1 MDRDRQIASQLGKL
15 ARWALMEELVTTPK
29 PGLVDSYSNGAHRD
43 MNFQTFE
50 KSAEVLEPY
59 YCRMA
64 EAAQQGEEPEQVFR
78 EIRNIGIKA
87 EKAMFTATQ
96 GANTHKGLIF
106 SLGILCSGAAILFKD
121 QSVPLT
127 EEGLFAMEQ
136 RMVSTPLRQELE
148 RLCRNEAQQAGE
160 RTHGEQVLARYGAK
174 GVRGEALSGYPS
186 VRALALP
193 VMAAGIKEGRDWNT
207 VKLQTLCTLMSQVED
222 SNILSRRDEP
232 TLSRVQDTF
241 RKFLGEGG
249 AYQKDGEQKLKELDA
264 RFIRENI
271 SPGGSADLLAVTIFV
286 TRLLS
291 EYTVFPLAAAQ
302 GEGKLN

>member
-1 MDRDRQIASQLGKL
+1 MDKDRQIALQLGKL
-15 ARWALMEELVTTPK
+15 AHWALREELVTTPK
-29 PGLVDSYSNGAHRD
+29 PGLVDAYSNGAHRD

-50 KSAEVLEPY
+50 KSAQVLEPY
-59 YCRMA
+59 FCQMA
-64 EAAQQGEEPEQVFR
+64 EAAQQGAEPEQIFQKIR
-78 EIRNIGIKA
+78 EIGRTA

-106 SLGILCSGAAILFKD
+106 SLGILCSGAAFLLKD

-127 EEGLFAMEQ
+127 EAGLFAMEQ
-136 RMVSTPLRQELE
+136 KMVSVPLGQELE
-148 RLCRNEAQQAGE
+148 SLCHNGARQEGA
-160 RTHGEQVLARYGAK
+160 RTHGEQVLARYGAR

-186 VRALALP
+186 VRNLALP
-193 VMAAGIKEGRDWNT
+193 VMAAGVKEGRDWNA

-232 TLSRVQDTF
+232 MLFRVQDTF
-241 RKFLGEGG
+241 RNFLKEGG
-249 AYQKDGEQKLKELDA
+249 VYQKDGEEKLKELDA

-286 TRLLS
+286 FRLLTS
-291 EYTVFPLAAAQ
+291 WENLKMDA
-302 GEGKLN
+302 